1 MDSFFGIGI
10 WEILL
15 IFVLI
20 MVFVG
25 PKKLPEIAT
34 KLGRMYRNLK
44 RASQD
49 LTSELTKEVSVKPG
63 EKFENPLRKVA
74 SELSAELGSIGK
86 DMEVKTDKPKQ
97 AESKPQEQGK
107 ESDTQA

>member
-20 MVFVG
+20 MIFVG
-25 PKKLPEIAT
+25 PKRLPEIAT

-49 LTSELTKEVSVKPG
+49 LTSELTKEVNVQSGQKI
-63 EKFENPLRKVA
+63 ENPLRKAA
-74 SELSAELGSIGK
+74 SELGAELSGLNNELTVK
-86 DMEVKTDKPKQ
+86 LDDVKKTDNKSQ
-97 AESKPQEQGK
+97 GQGK
-107 ESDTQA
+107 ESNTQT